1 MLVNYLEQNGL
12 ISANQHGFR
21 SGRSTLTQL
30 IAHVNDIL
38 VGWNNGF
45 DLDCIYL
52 DYAKAFDKVDHAL
65 FVEKMKRFS
74 IHPKLL
80 KWIESFLVDRKQCVV
95 VNGARS
101 DEKSVISG
109 VPQGSVLGPA
119 PVLFIIFINDLEAVI
134 QGSTM
139 RFFADDTKIS
149 ETITSRDDQ
158 EILQED
164 LQSTLE
170 WSIRNNMQLH
180 EQKFELM
187 VHRADPMESFWR
199 AENIPFSAQLYTV

>member
-1 MLVNYLEQNGL
+1 M
-12 ISANQHGFR
+12 
-21 SGRSTLTQL
+21 
-30 IAHVNDIL
+30 
-38 VGWNNGF
+38 
-45 DLDCIYL
+45 
-52 DYAKAFDKVDHAL
+52 
-65 FVEKMKRFS
+65 
-74 IHPKLL
+74 
-80 KWIESFLVDRKQCVV
+80 V

-164 LQSTLE
+164 LQSTL
-170 WSIRNNMQLH
+170 
-180 EQKFELM
+180 
-187 VHRADPMESFWR
+187 
-199 AENIPFSAQLYTV
+199 

>member
-1 MLVNYLEQNGL
+1 M
-12 ISANQHGFR
+12 ISANQHGCR

-134 QGSTM
+134 QGSTNQQC
-139 RFFADDTKIS
+139 DS
-149 ETITSRDDQ
+149 
-158 EILQED
+158 LQ
-164 LQSTLE
+164 
-170 WSIRNNMQLH
+170 M
-180 EQKFELM
+180 
-187 VHRADPMESFWR
+187 
-199 AENIPFSAQLYTV
+199 IPRSLKQ